1 MTKRL
6 ATIDPAELAP
16 ASIAQDVPNPARA
29 YIATIPS
36 ASGRLTMQQA
46 LGTVAHIIMHGSKP
60 ERAGRGEAAA
70 LRDLV
75 DVVNWFD
82 IDRTQAAEVY
92 AIIKDGFEPRTVNKH
107 VTALRGT
114 LKEAIAIVRDTG
126 RKMRAAT
133 DLETSMRLA
142 IQSQDRQDA
151 LADAMAVLKT
161 VKLPESDGAQAAG
174 RALSLGEVNAL
185 ILTCADGTKAG
196 ARDTA
201 MFAVAISAG
210 PRRSELINL
219 ELSDYDA
226 ATGRLTIRKGKG
238 NKRRDIYVQNGAKAA
253 LDDWLA
259 VRGDEPGPLF
269 CHIRKGDTVIVRKLT
284 AQAFYGICV
293 GRAESAH
300 IKPFTPH
307 DLRRT
312 FAGDLLDAGADIS
325 TVQKLMGHAN
335 VTTTANYDRRG
346 ERAKKDAAKR
356 LHFPY
361 QGRQNAR

>member
-1 MTKRL
+1 MTTNL

-36 ASGRLTMQQA
+36 ASGRLTMSQV
-46 LGTVAHIIMHGSKP
+46 LGTVAHIIIHGSKP
-60 ERAGRGEAAA
+60 ERAGRGEATA

-75 DVVNWFD
+75 DAVNWFD
-82 IDRTQAAEVY
+82 LDRTKAAEVY
-92 AIIKDGFEPRTVNKH
+92 AILKDGFEPRTVNKH
-107 VTALRGT
+107 VAALRGT

-126 RKMRAAT
+126 RKMRAAA
-133 DLETSMRLA
+133 DVETSMRLA

-151 LADAMAVLKT
+151 LSDAIAILKT
-161 VKLPESDGAQAAG
+161 VKLPESEGAQAAG

-201 MFAVAISAG
+201 MFAIAISAG
-210 PRRSELINL
+210 LRRSELINL
-219 ELSDYDA
+219 DLADYDA
-226 ATGRLTIRKGKG
+226 AAGRLTVRKGKG
-238 NKRRDIYVQNGAKAA
+238 NKKRDTYVQNGAKAA
-253 LDDWLA
+253 LDDWIA
-259 VRGDEPGPLF
+259 VRGAAAGPLF
-269 CHIRKGDTVIVRKLT
+269 CHIRKGDTVIVRRLT

-293 GRAESAH
+293 DRAEAAH